1 MSDMNFTVLFAIVSN
16 LKFTLNFGVDQN
28 TVQDYLF
35 FHGRNSSAHLSRV
48 NSTLTLYLYKENC
61 YEVYKLDNVSHRFEF
76 SWDKE
81 YRVNSRLMSL
91 EKFGCEVRTL
101 FFDSFVFLS
110 PILGIQNKNEPIL
123 EPIFSC
129 QEINYGYIAF
139 ILFAGILGIEIKQF
153 VPIIFKS
160 IRRLRNSRESIYVD
174 MKPPN

>member
-16 LKFTLNFGVDQN
+16 LRFTLNFEVDKN
-28 TVQDYLF
+28 PVQDYLF
-35 FHGRNSSAHLSRV
+35 FHGHTSSAHLSRV

-61 YEVYKLDNVSHRFEF
+61 YEVYKQDNVSYRFEF
-76 SWDKE
+76 SWGKE
-81 YRVNSRLMSL
+81 CRVNNRLMSL
-91 EKFGCEVRTL
+91 DKYGCEVRNL

-110 PILGIQNKNEPIL
+110 PILEIQNTNEPIL

-139 ILFAGILGIEIKQF
+139 ILLAGILGIEIKQF

-174 MKPPN
+174 MKPSS